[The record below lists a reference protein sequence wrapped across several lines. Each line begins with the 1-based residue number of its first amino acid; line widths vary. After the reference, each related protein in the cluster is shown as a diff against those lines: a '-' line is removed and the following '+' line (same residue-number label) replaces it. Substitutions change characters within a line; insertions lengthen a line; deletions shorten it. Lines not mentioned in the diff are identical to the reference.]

1 MECEFYKSSYNSPLG
16 EIILHSNGENLTA
29 LYFNKNGKRDARF
42 CERNLKMQNL
52 QNPQNPQNPQNLAQ
66 NLKAQN
72 PPQNPQNLGQN
83 PSQNPQNLGQNPS
96 QNPQNL
102 GQNLKAQNPPQNP
115 QNPLI
120 DGKKWLDLYFSGEIP
135 QWTPKIAF
143 PNNASAFAL
152 RVLEILRT
160 IPHGKTTTYGA
171 IAKQIAREFGIAK
184 MSAQAVGGAVS
195 RNPIAIIIPC
205 HRILGANGNLTGYAG
220 GIANKIALLKIEKIP
235 TDSLKMPKIIS

>member
-29 LYFNKNGKRDARF
+29 LYFNKNGKKDARF
-42 CERNLKMQNL
+42 CERNLKMQNPS
-52 QNPQNPQNPQNLAQ
+52 QNPQNPKNLGQ
-66 NLKAQN
+66 NLKTQN
-72 PPQNPQNLGQN
+72 PPQNPH
-83 PSQNPQNLGQNPS
+83 
-96 QNPQNL
+96 
-102 GQNLKAQNPPQNP
+102 
-115 QNPLI
+115 NPLI
-120 DGKKWLDLYFSGEIP
+120 EGKKWLDLYFSGEIP

-152 RVLEILRT
+152 RVWEILRT

-171 IAKQIAREFGIAK
+171 IARQIAREFGIAK

-205 HRILGANGNLTGYAG
+205 HRILGANGNLAGYAG

-235 TDSLKMPKIIS
+235 TDSLKMPKIIL

>member
-16 EIILHSNGENLTA
+16 EIVLHSNGENLTA
-29 LYFNKNGKRDARF
+29 LYFNKNGKKDERF
-42 CERNLKMQNL
+42 YERNLKM
-52 QNPQNPQNPQNLAQ
+52 
-66 NLKAQN
+66 
-72 PPQNPQNLGQN
+72 QN
-83 PSQNPQNLGQNPS
+83 PSQNPQNPK
-96 QNPQNL
+96 NL
-102 GQNLKAQNPPQNP
+102 GQNLKTQNPPQNP
-115 QNPLI
+115 HNPLI
-120 DGKKWLDLYFSGEIP
+120 EGKKWLDLYFSGEIP
-135 QWTPKIAF
+135 QFVPKIAF

-152 RVLEILRT
+152 RVWEILRT

-171 IAKQIAREFGIAK
+171 IARQIAREFGIAK

-235 TDSLKMPKIIS
+235 TDSLKMPKIIL

>member
-29 LYFNKNGKRDARF
+29 LYFNKNGKKDARF

-52 QNPQNPQNPQNLAQ
+52 GQNPQNLGRNPSQNPQNPQNPQNL
-66 NLKAQN
+66 KT
-72 PPQNPQNLGQN
+72 QN
-83 PSQNPQNLGQNPS
+83 PSQNPQN
-96 QNPQNL
+96 
-102 GQNLKAQNPPQNP
+102 
-115 QNPLI
+115 PLI
-120 DGKKWLDLYFSGEIP
+120 EGKKWLDLYFSGEIP

-152 RVLEILRT
+152 RVWEILRT

-171 IAKQIAREFGIAK
+171 IARQIAHEFGIAK

-235 TDSLKMPKIIS
+235 TDSLKMPKIIL

>member
-29 LYFNKNGKRDARF
+29 LYFNKNGKKDERF
-42 CERNLKMQNL
+42 YERNLKTQNL
-52 QNPQNPQNPQNLAQ
+52 KMRNRGQNPQNP
-66 NLKAQN
+66 
-72 PPQNPQNLGQN
+72 
-83 PSQNPQNLGQNPS
+83 
-96 QNPQNL
+96 
-102 GQNLKAQNPPQNP
+102 QNPPQNP